1 MDTKTFVLGID
12 GVPHSFL
19 NKYFEDGKMPF
30 LAEFS
35 KKNQAKKMNSVY
47 PTISSVAWTSYMT
60 GTNPAGHNIFG
71 FIDRIPNP
79 LQMTINTGA
88 DRKAKTFFE
97 NLSEQ
102 GKKIISI
109 NVPMT
114 YPPFKVNGI
123 LVSGFLC
130 PDIEKVSY
138 PKDFCEYLKNK
149 NYCIDVDAFIARE
162 SKQVFIRKILDTL
175 DKRFEI
181 AFDLMDKEK
190 WDFFQLHI
198 METDRLFHFF
208 WDSIE
213 NRTEFSSDVKIFF
226 KNLDNHIKNLYNKLP
241 NGSRLLILSDHGFC
255 GVKYEVQVNAWLEK
269 QGLLKFTSNTEKSLN
284 SIHPDTICYSLLP
297 GRIFINLKGR
307 EQSGQV
313 KNNDYDT
320 IRNNIKEQLK
330 TLTDPQT
337 NEPVLD
343 KIFLRE
349 DIYDGRFIDNSAD
362 IIVHPKNGYDLKS
375 KLDSPQIFTSSI
387 INGMHTYDD
396 AFICG
401 FNIDTSNV
409 ESIEHVKQALGY

>member
-12 GVPHSFL
+12 GVPYSFL
-19 NKYFEDGKMPF
+19 KKLFDDGKMPF
-30 LAEFS
+30 LADFS
-35 KKNQAKKMNSVY
+35 QKNHAKRMDSVY

-79 LQMTINTGA
+79 LQMTINTGTE
-88 DRKAKTFFE
+88 RKARTFFE
-97 NLSEQ
+97 SLSEQ
-102 GKKIISI
+102 GKKVISI

-138 PKDFCEYLKNK
+138 PKDFCEYLKKK

-162 SKQVFIRKILDTL
+162 SRKTFMQKILQTL
-175 DKRFEI
+175 DNRFEI
-181 AFDLMDKEK
+181 AFDLMDKEQ

-208 WDSIE
+208 WDSID
-213 NRTEFSSDVKIFF
+213 NQTEFSADTYTFF
-226 KNLDNHIKNLYNKLP
+226 EKLDSHIKNLYDKLP
-241 NGSRLLILSDHGFC
+241 EGSRLLILSDHGFC
-255 GVKYEVQVNAWLEK
+255 GVKYEVQLNAWLEQK
-269 QGLLKFTSNTEKSLN
+269 GLLKFNPGAQKSLN

-297 GRIFINLKGR
+297 GRIFLNLKNR
-307 EQSGQV
+307 EQSGQIDTS
-313 KNNDYDT
+313 DYDT
-320 IRNNIKEQLK
+320 IRNKIKEQLQ
-330 TLTDPQT
+330 TLTDPKT
-337 NEPVLD
+337 NETVVD

-349 DIYDGRFIDNSAD
+349 EIYDGRFIEQAAD

-375 KLDSPQIFTSSI
+375 KLDSPEIFTNSI

-401 FNIDTSNV
+401 LNIDTSKI
-409 ESIEHVKQALGY
+409 ESIIDVKNALGY

>member
-1 MDTKTFVLGID
+1 MSTKTFVIGID
-12 GVPHSFL
+12 GVPYSFL
-19 NKYFEDGKMPF
+19 KKTFDDGKMPF

-35 KKNQAKKMNSVY
+35 KKNHATKMNSVY

-60 GTNPAGHNIFG
+60 GTNPAEHNIFG

-79 LQMTINTGA
+79 LQMTINTGS
-88 DRKAKTFFE
+88 DRKAQTFFQS
-97 NLSEQ
+97 LSEQ
-102 GKKIISI
+102 GKKVISI

-123 LVSGFLC
+123 MVAGFLC

-162 SKQVFIRKILDTL
+162 SKQIFMRKILDTL
-175 DKRFEI
+175 DNRFEI
-181 AFDLMDKEK
+181 AFDLIDKEQ

-208 WDSIE
+208 WDSID
-213 NRTEFSSDVKIFF
+213 NQTEFSADVNTFF
-226 KNLDNHIKNLYNKLP
+226 KKLDNHIKTIYNKLP
-241 NGSRLLILSDHGFC
+241 DNSRFLILSDHGFC
-255 GVKYEVQVNAWLEK
+255 GVKHDVQLNAWLEK
-269 QGLLKFTSNTEKSLN
+269 KGLLKFTSTTEKSLN
-284 SIHPDTICYSLLP
+284 TIHPDTICYSLLP
-297 GRIFINLKGR
+297 GRIFVNLKGR

-313 KNNDYDT
+313 DISDYDK
-320 IRNNIKEQLK
+320 IRTVIKKQLK

-337 NEPVLD
+337 NEPIID

-349 DIYDGRFIDNSAD
+349 DIYDGRFIDKSAD

-375 KLDSPQIFTSSI
+375 KLDSPKIFTNSI

-401 FNIDTSNV
+401 SNIDTSNV
-409 ESIEHVKQALGY
+409 KSIENVRQALGY